1 MASNPDFVQYVVEQC
16 SGAGV
21 VSVRKMFGDYGL
33 YCISNTERDNDMA
46 VPKIVGLISDNAL
59 YIKPTDAGKLLL
71 RSEVMRPPYEGA
83 KPYCYIE
90 EVDDHDY
97 LSALVRATCDALP
110 EPTPK
115 KKRANSKTSLPMN
128 RG

>member
-1 MASNPDFVQYVVEQC
+1 MSSNPDFVQYVVDQC
-16 SGAGV
+16 SGAGE

-33 YCISNTERDNDMA
+33 YCLSDRDRADDM
-46 VPKIVGLISDNAL
+46 VIPKIVGLISDNAL
-59 YIKPTDAGKLLL
+59 YIKPTEAGKQLL

-110 EPTPK
+110 APKSKKERSNK
-115 KKRANSKTSLPMN
+115 KKHIDKEP
-128 RG
+128 